1 VISFERIPPMAV
13 ANFEDRRLSREEYE
27 RRVSAGF
34 FPPGARVELIDGV
47 LQDMAPQDSPHV
59 TGLHLALKAL
69 QTAFPTSY
77 IRVQSPLALG
87 DFSEPEP
94 DLAIVPGGI
103 LDYQEGHPTTA
114 LLAVEVAVSSLQYD
128 RRTKIPLYARA
139 GIPESWILNMRR
151 KELEVY
157 RDPSQAGYRSRTVL
171 RIGDCIALLAR
182 PDILISVASLF
193 P

>member
-1 VISFERIPPMAV
+1 MAV
-13 ANFEDRRLSREEYE
+13 ASLEDRRLSREEYE
-27 RRVSAGF
+27 RRVRACF

-47 LQDMAPQDSPHV
+47 LHDMAPQDSPHV
-59 TGLHLALKAL
+59 TGLHLALNAL
-69 QTAFPTSY
+69 RTAFPTSY
-77 IRVQSPLALG
+77 IRIQSPLALD

-94 DLAIVPGGI
+94 DLAVVSGTI

-114 LLAVEVAVSSLQYD
+114 LLAVEVAVSSLSYD

-139 GIPESWILNMRR
+139 GIPESWILNMKR

-157 RDPSQAGYRSRTVL
+157 RDPAKVGYRSRTVL
-171 RIGDCIALLAR
+171 PIGDSIAPLLAR
-182 PDILISVASLF
+182 PEVSIPVAGLF